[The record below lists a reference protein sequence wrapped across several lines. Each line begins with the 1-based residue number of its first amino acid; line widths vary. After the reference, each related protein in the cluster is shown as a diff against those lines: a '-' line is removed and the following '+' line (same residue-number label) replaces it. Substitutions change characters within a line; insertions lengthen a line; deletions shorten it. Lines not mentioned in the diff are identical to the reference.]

1 MEPELYCNGFS
12 RYGPFLSKGK
22 QSLRLI
28 SNDDLGLK
36 RGDSFPSARKT
47 LIDELKKVF
56 RVDLSVKV

>member
-12 RYGPFLSKGK
+12 RYAPFLSKGK

-28 SNDDLGLK
+28 SNDDLGQ
-36 RGDSFPSARKT
+36 RTGDSFPSARTK
-47 LIDELKKVF
+47 KKVF

>member
-28 SNDDLGLK
+28 SNDDLGLR
-36 RGDSFPSARKT
+36 RGDSFPSART
-47 LIDELKKVF
+47 KKK
-56 RVDLSVKV
+56 SSE